1 MGGHGI
7 NVKNSLEQEGPYKGR
22 MYNASCTE
30 RKALRWHMVE
40 GCRGLELGALPEY
53 TPPLPRAGP
62 GANVSHEVAMILI
75 DGKQTARDIRA
86 ELKAQV
92 EAAVSAGRRA
102 PGQAVIL
109 VGDDPAS
116 QVYVRN
122 KERACAEA
130 GILSFP
136 DRLPADT
143 TQEALLAL
151 IAELNGRDDVD
162 GILLQLPLPKHL
174 SASACLLAI
183 DPAKDVDG
191 FHPENVGRL
200 SLNLP
205 GMVSCTPAGVIELL
219 RRYNLPTRGKKAV
232 VLGRSDIVGKP
243 LALLLARPGEF
254 GDATVT
260 LCHSRTPDLAAECRS
275 ADFLFLAIGRPR
287 MITGDM
293 VREGA
298 VIIDVGIN
306 RTDDGLCGDAD
317 FESVSKKA
325 AAITP
330 VPGGVGPMTIAMLL
344 KNTVQAWEGRA

>member
-1 MGGHGI
+1 MSAGI
-7 NVKNSLEQEGPYKGR
+7 LDG
-22 MYNASCTE
+22 
-30 RKALRWHMVE
+30 KAL
-40 GCRGLELGALPEY
+40 
-53 TPPLPRAGP
+53 
-62 GANVSHEVAMILI
+62 
-75 DGKQTARDIRA
+75 
-86 ELKAQV
+86 
-92 EAAVSAGRRA
+92 AGRIKEELRCKCGRLARA
-102 PGQAVIL
+102 PQLAVVL

-116 QVYVRN
+116 AIYVRN

-136 DRLPADT
+136 YRLPADT
-143 TQEALLAL
+143 TQDALLAL

-162 GILLQLPLPKHL
+162 GILLQLPLPGQL

-275 ADFLFLAIGRPR
+275 ADILFLAIGRPR
-287 MITGDM
+287 LITGDM

-306 RTDDGLCGDAD
+306 RTDEGLCGDAD
-317 FESVSKKA
+317 FESVSRKA

-344 KNTVQAWEGRA
+344 KNTVQAWESRA

>member
-1 MGGHGI
+1 MKFEKRSGDG
-7 NVKNSLEQEGPYKGR
+7 ETP
-22 MYNASCTE
+22 AP
-30 RKALRWHMVE
+30 A
-40 GCRGLELGALPEY
+40 PED
-53 TPPLPRAGP
+53 TPSTGKKP
-62 GANVSHEVAMILI
+62 VVIYIMILFI
-75 DGKQTARDIRA
+75 VAFLLMA
-86 ELKAQV
+86 
-92 EAAVSAGRRA
+92 
-102 PGQAVIL
+102 
-109 VGDDPAS
+109 
-116 QVYVRN
+116 
-122 KERACAEA
+122 
-130 GILSFP
+130 LSFLMHQRSNSEVLGELQ
-136 DRLPADT
+136 DSVTAMQEVQA
-143 TQEALLAL
+143 TQDALLAL

-162 GILLQLPLPKHL
+162 GILLQLPLPGQL

-287 MITGDM
+287 LITGDM

-306 RTDDGLCGDAD
+306 HTDEGLCGDAD
-317 FESVSKKA
+317 FESVSRKA

-344 KNTVQAWEGRA
+344 KNTVQAWESRA

>member
-1 MGGHGI
+1 MKFEKRSGDEAETP
-7 NVKNSLEQEGPYKGR
+7 SS
-22 MYNASCTE
+22 A
-30 RKALRWHMVE
+30 
-40 GCRGLELGALPEY
+40 PEE
-53 TPPLPRAGP
+53 TPSTGKKP
-62 GANVSHEVAMILI
+62 VVIYIMILFI
-75 DGKQTARDIRA
+75 VAFLLMA
-86 ELKAQV
+86 
-92 EAAVSAGRRA
+92 
-102 PGQAVIL
+102 
-109 VGDDPAS
+109 
-116 QVYVRN
+116 
-122 KERACAEA
+122 
-130 GILSFP
+130 LSFLMHQRSNSEVLGELQ
-136 DRLPADT
+136 DSVTAMQEVQA
-143 TQEALLAL
+143 TQDALLAL

-162 GILLQLPLPKHL
+162 GILLQLPLPGQL

-287 MITGDM
+287 LITGDM

-306 RTDDGLCGDAD
+306 RTDEGLCGDAD
-317 FESVSKKA
+317 FESVSRKA

-344 KNTVQAWEGRA
+344 KNTVQAWESRA

>member
-1 MGGHGI
+1 MT
-7 NVKNSLEQEGPYKGR
+7 
-22 MYNASCTE
+22 A
-30 RKALRWHMVE
+30 
-40 GCRGLELGALPEY
+40 GL
-53 TPPLPRAGP
+53 
-62 GANVSHEVAMILI
+62 
-75 DGKQTARDIRA
+75 
-86 ELKAQV
+86 
-92 EAAVSAGRRA
+92 AV
-102 PGQAVIL
+102 VL
-109 VGDDPAS
+109 VGDNPAS
-116 QVYVRN
+116 AVYVRN
-122 KERACAEA
+122 KETDCAEC
-130 GILSFP
+130 GIYSEQYH
-136 DRLPADT
+136 LPADVT
-143 TQEALLAL
+143 REQLLQLIGALNENPA
-151 IAELNGRDDVD
+151 VH
-162 GILLQLPLPKHL
+162 GILCQLPLPEHL
-174 SASACLLAI
+174 PEQLIIDAI
-183 DPAKDVDG
+183 SPDKDVDA
-191 FHPENVGRL
+191 FHPYNVGRIMQGTYRFV
-200 SLNLP
+200 P
-205 GMVSCTPAGVIELL
+205 CTPAGVIELL

-317 FESVSKKA
+317 FESVSGKA

>member
-7 NVKNSLEQEGPYKGR
+7 NGKNSLEQEGPYKGR

-102 PGQAVIL
+102 PGLAVIL
-109 VGDDPAS
+109 VGEDPAS

-136 DRLPADT
+136 YRLPADT

-243 LALLLARPGEF
+243 LALLLARPGEIKRAHL
-254 GDATVT
+254 GYQLMTDGYKAK
-260 LCHSRTPDLAAECRS
+260 LLHYMK
-275 ADFLFLAIGRPR
+275 LF
-287 MITGDM
+287 
-293 VREGA
+293 
-298 VIIDVGIN
+298 N
-306 RTDDGLCGDAD
+306 QCG
-317 FESVSKKA
+317 KA
-325 AAITP
+325 
-330 VPGGVGPMTIAMLL
+330 
-344 KNTVQAWEGRA
+344 

>member
-1 MGGHGI
+1 
-7 NVKNSLEQEGPYKGR
+7 
-22 MYNASCTE
+22 
-30 RKALRWHMVE
+30 
-40 GCRGLELGALPEY
+40 
-53 TPPLPRAGP
+53 
-62 GANVSHEVAMILI
+62 MILI

-102 PGQAVIL
+102 PGLAVIL
-109 VGDDPAS
+109 VGEDPAS

-136 DRLPADT
+136 YRLPADT

-260 LCHSRTPDLAAECRS
+260 LCHSR
-275 ADFLFLAIGRPR
+275 IGRPR

>member
-1 MGGHGI
+1 MKFEKRSGDEAETP
-7 NVKNSLEQEGPYKGR
+7 SS
-22 MYNASCTE
+22 A
-30 RKALRWHMVE
+30 
-40 GCRGLELGALPEY
+40 PEE
-53 TPPLPRAGP
+53 TPSTGKKP
-62 GANVSHEVAMILI
+62 VVIYIMILFI
-75 DGKQTARDIRA
+75 VAFLLMA
-86 ELKAQV
+86 
-92 EAAVSAGRRA
+92 
-102 PGQAVIL
+102 
-109 VGDDPAS
+109 
-116 QVYVRN
+116 
-122 KERACAEA
+122 
-130 GILSFP
+130 LSFLMHQRSNSEVLGELQ
-136 DRLPADT
+136 DSVTAMQEVQA
-143 TQEALLAL
+143 TQDALLAL

-162 GILLQLPLPKHL
+162 GILLQLPLPGQL

-260 LCHSRTPDLAAECRS
+260 LCHSRTPDLATECRS

-287 MITGDM
+287 LITGDM

-306 RTDDGLCGDAD
+306 RTDEGLCGDAD
-317 FESVSKKA
+317 FESVSRKA

-344 KNTVQAWEGRA
+344 KNTVQAWESRA